1 MVTLALEA
9 GWRGL
14 KLVEQKCE
22 VTALETVLN
31 LSKNALPNN
40 NLGTWIV
47 DTYFILLNYWMEQC
61 RIFHIEY
68 FVSLN
73 NTLCTWSGP
82 TLPGFALFSFYCFSI
97 PERRDNYH
105 HTRVDCREIN
115 PRQTLTSKSY
125 LWEACVVF
133 IIIYK

>member
-9 GWRGL
+9 GWREL

-22 VTALETVLN
+22 VTALETVLS
-31 LSKNALPNN
+31 LSKNALHNN

-47 DTYFILLNYWMEQC
+47 DTYFNYWMEQC

-73 NTLCTWSGP
+73 NTPCTWSGP
-82 TLPGFALFSFYCFSI
+82 TLPGFVLFSFYCFSI
-97 PERRDNYH
+97 PERRDTYH
-105 HTRVDCREIN
+105 HTRGDSRETN

-125 LWEACVVF
+125 TWEACDVF
-133 IIIYK
+133 IIIDK